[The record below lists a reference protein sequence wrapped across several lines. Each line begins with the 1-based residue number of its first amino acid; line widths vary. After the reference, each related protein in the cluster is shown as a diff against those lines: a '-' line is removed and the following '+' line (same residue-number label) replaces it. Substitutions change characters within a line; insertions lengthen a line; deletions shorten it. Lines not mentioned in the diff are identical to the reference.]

1 MMANPSIRPFQSTG
15 VINLPAGV
23 FVGQANL
30 ATVPNGKVLV
40 IEFISAAINLPVG
53 QALRTIILHTIVFHN
68 GGSTQTQH
76 FLLPVSQGVP
86 GLLTV
91 SQKVRLYSNASGTTF
106 PVRVEIQ
113 RDSGNSDATAQFALS
128 GHLLDFP

>member
-1 MMANPSIRPFQSTG
+1 MMANSSIRPFQSTA
-15 VINLPAGV
+15 VINLPNGV
-23 FVGQANL
+23 FVGQGNL
-30 ATVPNGKVLV
+30 ATVPDDTLLV
-40 IEFISAAINLPVG
+40 IEFISAAITLPVG
-53 QALRTIILHTIVFHN
+53 QAIRRIILHTIVFHD

-76 FLLPVSQGVP
+76 FILPVSQGVP

-91 SQKVRLYSNASGTTF
+91 SQEVRLYSNASGTTF

-113 RDSGNSDATAQFALS
+113 RDSGNSQASAQFALS